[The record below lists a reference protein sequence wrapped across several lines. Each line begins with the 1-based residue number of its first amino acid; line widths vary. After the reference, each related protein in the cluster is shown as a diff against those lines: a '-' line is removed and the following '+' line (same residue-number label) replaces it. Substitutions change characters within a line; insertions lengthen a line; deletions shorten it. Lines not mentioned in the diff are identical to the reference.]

1 MPKRKKIYLS
11 IAVALGL
18 AQQTAWAQFPTV
30 LELNDLNGQNGFV
43 INGVEAQDRSGGS
56 VSAAGDFNGDG
67 IDDIIIGAAFANP
80 EGKDNAG
87 ISYVIYG
94 SNNPIPSP
102 FNLINID
109 DQTGLRLN
117 GITAQDNS
125 GVAVSSAGDVNN
137 DGIDDI
143 IIGANRTTVFGDV
156 VAGSSYVV
164 YGDNFIF
171 NPFNLSS
178 INAVNGF
185 TLNGEADTNFSG
197 RSVASAGDFNGDG
210 IDDLIVGAY
219 GASSYGV
226 AAVGKSY
233 VIFGSNDV
241 IPNPFDLGTLNTVY
255 AGRGFSIAGEAIGDG
270 TGFSVSA
277 AGDVNGDGID
287 DVIIGSESAD
297 LSYVLFGSTGTLP
310 GQFFL
315 TDIDGNNG
323 FRITAATSYDQAG
336 ISVSAAGDV
345 NGDGIDDIIIGANYA
360 DANSNVNAG
369 SSYVIFGS
377 NNGFN
382 STFNLGSIDGS
393 NGFTINGTS
402 SHEQSG
408 RSVSHLGDVNGD
420 GRDDLIIGATRT
432 NSSAGSSYVIFGS
445 NNGFPHPLNLSSL
458 NGHNGFTINGEASFD
473 LSGGSVSAAGDFNGD
488 GIADI
493 LIGAIGADPNSNSYA
508 GSSYVVY
515 GDDGIFTDGF
525 D

>member
-1 MPKRKKIYLS
+1 MPKRKKINLS

-18 AQQTAWAQFPTV
+18 TQHAAWAQFPSIF
-30 LELNDLNGQNGFV
+30 ELSALNGQNGFV
-43 INGVEAQDRSGGS
+43 INGTQSQDRSGGS

-67 IDDIIIGAAFANP
+67 IDDLIIGAAFANP
-80 EGKDNAG
+80 EGSDNAG

-94 SNNPIPSP
+94 SNNPIPTP
-102 FNLINID
+102 FNLSNID

-125 GVAVSSAGDVNN
+125 GVSVSSAGDINK

-143 IIGANRTTVFGDV
+143 IIGAHRTTVLGEFV
-156 VAGSSYVV
+156 VGSSYVV
-164 YGDNFIF
+164 YGDYFIF

-185 TLNGEADTNFSG
+185 TLNGEAGSNFSG
-197 RSVASAGDFNGDG
+197 RSVSSAGDFNGDG
-210 IDDLIVGAY
+210 IDDLIVGSY

-226 AAVGKSY
+226 TAVGKSY

-241 IPNPFDLGTLNTVY
+241 IPNPFDLGTLNTMF

-277 AGDVNGDGID
+277 AGDVNGDDID

-297 LSYVLFGSTGTLP
+297 VSYVLFGSTGTLP

-315 TDIDGNNG
+315 TDVDGNNG
-323 FRITAATSYDQAG
+323 FRITAANSGDQAG
-336 ISVSAAGDV
+336 ISVSSAGDV
-345 NGDGIDDIIIGANYA
+345 NGDGIDDLIIGANYA

-369 SSYVIFGS
+369 SSYVVFGS

-393 NGFTINGTS
+393 NGFTINGIANDN
-402 SHEQSG
+402 QSG
-408 RSVSHLGDVNGD
+408 RSVSNAGDVNGD
-420 GRDDLIIGATRT
+420 GIDDLIIG
-432 NSSAGSSYVIFGS
+432 SARSNGFTGSSYVVFGS
-445 NNGFPHPLNLSSL
+445 DNGLTHPLNLSNL
-458 NGHNGFTINGEASFD
+458 NGQNGFTIQGVASND
-473 LSGGSVSAAGDFNGD
+473 MSGGSVSTAGDINGD

-493 LIGAIGADPNSNSYA
+493 LIGAIGANPNGVSYA

-515 GDDGIFTDGF
+515 GDDGIFSGGF